1 MENFNEREKKYLAI
15 MDLNDKKLKLQDELL
30 AKIEDL
36 KTQYI
41 GPMKEIDKEL
51 EKYKDFM
58 IARDKKLSNYSR
70 FPRKDIIGA
79 LLYILNSIYGKEFA
93 YHYAETLTTTNS
105 FGLDHGV
112 GIIAPKDICDTF
124 VKKETYVVE
133 PITMYN
139 KEYLDDMV
147 LIQRHRIPV
156 VTDNDITFYFLD
168 GSKTVDQKKYDC
180 IYEFIDCLV
189 DYRWVYEKDTI
200 TKDEIMDAAKKFVE
214 IYNKDEKGKILK
226 KEN

>member
-1 MENFNEREKKYLAI
+1 
-15 MDLNDKKLKLQDELL
+15 
-30 AKIEDL
+30 
-36 KTQYI
+36 
-41 GPMKEIDKEL
+41 
-51 EKYKDFM
+51 
-58 IARDKKLSNYSR
+58 
-70 FPRKDIIGA
+70 
-79 LLYILNSIYGKEFA
+79 
-93 YHYAETLTTTNS
+93 
-105 FGLDHGV
+105 
-112 GIIAPKDICDTF
+112 
-124 VKKETYVVE
+124 
-133 PITMYN
+133 MYN